1 MPSFDVVSE
10 IDMHELTNALDQ
22 SRREIKTRYD
32 FKNSN
37 ASIENSNDIITLIAD
52 NDFQLQQM
60 QDILY
65 KKMTNRGIDI
75 KALNVDEIEKSGMLS
90 RQKITV
96 CQGIDK
102 DSARKIVKLIKEKKL
117 KVQSAIQDEQ
127 VRISGK
133 KRDDLQNIMALLR
146 ESNLDLAI
154 QFRNLRD

>member
-1 MPSFDVVSE
+1 VPSFDVVSE